1 MRRGAQWGTVSL
13 HRPIRGP
20 HLPGSQFPCLSH
32 AGKFYILVITIF
44 TSIICLYYCADV
56 EVVFQVA
63 EMVVADGG
71 GEIKE
76 RREIVGTIKGCI
88 KTVTCGTK
96 LSRNDNFKALPVYT
110 KLAYILGLR
119 VSASHRY

>member
-1 MRRGAQWGTVSL
+1 M
-13 HRPIRGP
+13 
-20 HLPGSQFPCLSH
+20 
-32 AGKFYILVITIF
+32 
-44 TSIICLYYCADV
+44 
-56 EVVFQVA
+56 
-63 EMVVADGG
+63 MVADGGG

-76 RREIVGTIKGCI
+76 RREIVGTIRGCI

-119 VSASHRY
+119 VSASHRYTISFIYHIISIYIYLLSRRIYVYPVIY